1 MYKLPEFFL
10 TLKEVI
16 TSSNIPKSLQQELF
30 GECLKWYGYR
40 YLNHDGFSLISA
52 LEVIYK
58 RYKPD
63 LKGFK
68 DLSEK
73 ILKVFKEYYF
83 L

>member
-40 YLNHDGFSLISA
+40 YLNHTDFNL
-52 LEVIYK
+52 LTDYK

-63 LKGFK
+63 LEGFNE
-68 DLSEK
+68 LYEK
-73 ILKVFKEYYF
+73 IFNVFKEYCF
-83 L
+83 FMR